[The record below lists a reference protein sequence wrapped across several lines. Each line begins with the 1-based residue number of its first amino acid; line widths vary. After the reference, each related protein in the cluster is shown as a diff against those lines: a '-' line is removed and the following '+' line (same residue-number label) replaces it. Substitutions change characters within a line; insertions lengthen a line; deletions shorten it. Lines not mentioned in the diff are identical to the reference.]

1 MTPMARKFL
10 ERYPHPEERPVDFCR
25 DFNALNRRDR
35 DECLAFLL
43 ETTLTVAAP
52 KNDTLFR
59 LPGKEKSYSAGSGLS
74 GGVHSVSGAPK

>member
-25 DFNALNRRDR
+25 EFNALSRPDR

-43 ETTLTVAAP
+43 ETSLTIATP

-59 LPGKEKSYSAGSGLS
+59 LPRKEKSYLAGSGLS
-74 GGVHSVSGAPK
+74 GGGQSASGAPK